1 MSVKDSVLETLH
13 RNKGNYISGESI
25 SGDLGVSRAAI
36 WKAIN
41 SLRQEGYKIDA
52 VTNRGYRLAED
63 TSLITAEAIREHL
76 PARYKG
82 NSILTYE
89 TVDSTNLI
97 ARRIA
102 SGEAETAGETS
113 ASKTDGGSTRTISEA
128 GSRGDFDTA
137 SPRRTETPNSADN
150 IDGTIVVARQQTAGR
165 GRLGRSFFSPTEGI
179 YLSIIISPRFDIT
192 KHTLVTVATA
202 VAVADAVDSVCGQDE
217 ETKIKWVNDIY
228 LHGRKICGILTEG
241 VTDFESGRIEHL
253 VVGIGINTTTDGF
266 PEDLR
271 KIAGAVEGD
280 WDRSRLVAEIATG
293 VFDHIR
299 DIQLQLSEGWMD
311 DRFFMNTYRRKNMLI
326 GKEVQVYRG
335 TYRSDPTKEIDG
347 IPAVVEGIDGEG
359 GLIVAWSDGSVET
372 LTTGEVSIRSA
383 DQSSTDR

>member
-13 RNKGNYISGESI
+13 KNKGKYVSGESI
-25 SGDLGVSRAAI
+25 SGDFGVSRAAV

-41 SLRQEGYKIDA
+41 SLRQEGYEIDA
-52 VTNRGYRLAED
+52 VTNRGYMLSED
-63 TSLITAEAIREHL
+63 NCLITAESIREHL

-82 NSILTYE
+82 NRILTYDV
-89 TVDSTNLI
+89 VDSTNLI

-102 SGEAETAGETS
+102 SGEVETTGETS
-113 ASKTDGGSTRTISEA
+113 ALKIDGVSAKNVSGVGGRVDFGRTPSD
-128 GSRGDFDTA
+128 RL
-137 SPRRTETPNSADN
+137 DN
-150 IDGTIVVARQQTAGR
+150 IDGAIVVARQQTAGR

-179 YLSIIISPRFDIT
+179 YLSVIISPRFDIT

-202 VAVADAVDSVCGQDE
+202 VAVAEAVDSVCGQDE

-228 LHGRKICGILTEG
+228 LHEKKICGILTEG

-253 VVGIGINTTTDGF
+253 VVGIGLNTTTDGF
-266 PEDLR
+266 PEDL
-271 KIAGAVEGD
+271 KKTAGAVEGD
-280 WDRSRLVAEIATG
+280 WDRSKLVAEIVTG

-299 DIQLQLSEGWMD
+299 DIQLQLSKGWMD
-311 DRFFMNTYRRKNMLI
+311 DRFFMNTYRRKNMLT

-335 TYRSDPTKEIDG
+335 TYRSDPTEEIDG

-359 GLIVAWSDGSVET
+359 GLIVTWSDGSVET
-372 LTTGEVSIRSA
+372 LTTGEVSIRTA